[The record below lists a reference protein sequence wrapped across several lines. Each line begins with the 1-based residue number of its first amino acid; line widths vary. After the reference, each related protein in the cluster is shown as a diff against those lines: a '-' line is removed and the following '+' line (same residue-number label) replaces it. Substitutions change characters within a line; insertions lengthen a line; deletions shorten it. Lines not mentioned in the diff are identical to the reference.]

1 MVSVEDRPVF
11 FVHQTQ
17 KQNIDKYQ
25 KNRVCFPLSPNITVE
40 YTPTPNTVKIA
51 ASVEDAFKSELKGF
65 RTISTTF
72 RRETRAAASHE
83 APFRLPMY
91 LKLTL
96 LQRLFCDRK
105 TK

>member
-51 ASVEDAFKSELKGF
+51 VSVEDAFKSELKGF
-65 RTISTTF
+65 RTISTTYRQW
-72 RRETRAAASHE
+72 RRTCAR
-83 APFRLPMY
+83 
-91 LKLTL
+91 
-96 LQRLFCDRK
+96 
-105 TK
+105 

>member
-72 RRETRAAASHE
+72 SGRHCKKSHAVSDETEVLNRGCSHS
-83 APFRLPMY
+83 LP
-91 LKLTL
+91 
-96 LQRLFCDRK
+96 
-105 TK
+105 

>member
-51 ASVEDAFKSELKGF
+51 VSVEDAFKSELKGF

-72 RRETRAAASHE
+72 RNQLRRVYTS
-83 APFRLPMY
+83 
-91 LKLTL
+91 
-96 LQRLFCDRK
+96 CI
-105 TK
+105 